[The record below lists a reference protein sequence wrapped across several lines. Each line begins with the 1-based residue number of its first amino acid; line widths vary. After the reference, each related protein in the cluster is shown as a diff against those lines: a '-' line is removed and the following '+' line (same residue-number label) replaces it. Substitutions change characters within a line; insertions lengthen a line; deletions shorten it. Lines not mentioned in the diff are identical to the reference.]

1 MVASLGPR
9 LLDYLVEL
17 FPDQTRESLFARI
30 LCGDVDVDGER
41 IKDPKTRVNPG
52 AGVALSS
59 KKFVSRG
66 GLKLEAAL
74 ELWKPAVEGRVWL
87 DAGAST
93 GGFTDC
99 LLQRGAKLV
108 HAIDVGNNQLAWK
121 LRSDPRVKVQ
131 EKMNI
136 MDVKELDPQ
145 PFGATADLSFR
156 SLRGAARK
164 ILSLTTGNLLVAL
177 VKPQFEW
184 LDPDPKFSGIVP
196 DQRSSKILEILF
208 ADLASEGVRV
218 RDCILSPI
226 RGHKGNQESLVW
238 LERISGG

>member
-1 MVASLGPR
+1 VASPGVR

-17 FPDQTRESLFARI
+17 FPDQTRETLFARI

-41 IKDPKTRVNPG
+41 IKDPKARVNAG
-52 AGVALSS
+52 AGVALSP

-66 GLKLEAAL
+66 GLKLETAL
-74 ELWKPAVEGRVWL
+74 ERWKPPVEGRVWL

-99 LLQRGAKLV
+99 LLQSGAVLV
-108 HAIDVGNNQLAWK
+108 HSIDVGSNQLAWK
-121 LRSDPRVKVQ
+121 LRSDPRVRVQ
-131 EKMNI
+131 EKRNI
-136 MDVKELDPQ
+136 MDVEELLPQ

-164 ILSLTTGNLLVAL
+164 ILSLTTGNLLLAL

-184 LDPDPKFSGIVP
+184 LVPDPDFSGVVP
-196 DQRSSKILEILF
+196 DHRSSEILEALF
-208 ADLASEGVRV
+208 ADLETEGVRV
-218 RDCILSPI
+218 RDCIASPI

-238 LERISGG
+238 LELIGS